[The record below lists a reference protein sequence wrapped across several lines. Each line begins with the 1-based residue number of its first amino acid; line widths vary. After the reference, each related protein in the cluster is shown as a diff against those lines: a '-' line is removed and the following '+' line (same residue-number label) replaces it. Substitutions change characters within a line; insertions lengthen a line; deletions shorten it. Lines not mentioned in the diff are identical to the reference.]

1 MLRRIDKVSK
11 KAVKEAIRAVFKK
24 HEEILF
30 AYLHGSFVKKDA
42 FRDIDV
48 AIYLERMPASVLE
61 YELQM
66 ETDLM
71 EALRKYIIDVRVL
84 NGAPLSFKYN
94 VIKDGIVLLS
104 KDDDKRADFEEKTI
118 ILYLDFLPYRKSY
131 LKETLGVEV

>member
-1 MLRRIDKVSK
+1 MPISENDILRAEELMLRRIDKVSK
-11 KAVKEAIRAVFKK
+11 KAVKEAIREVLKN

-42 FRDIDV
+42 FHDIDV

-71 EALRKYIIDVRVL
+71 EALRKYTIDVRVL

-104 KDDDKRADFEEKTI
+104 KDDDKRADFEEKT
-118 ILYLDFLPYRKSY
+118 DKSV
-131 LKETLGVEV
+131 LCV